1 MEKSEVRKHKKY
13 FYTIKEKLAIIDF
26 YNTFNSSGERLVSKQ
41 EVYRKYN
48 IDHKSFNEWLKNED
62 EMRNCHD
69 PKNKKTL
76 HKGKPSSFS
85 KEEKEK
91 IINWVELQLSNFIPI
106 NYHIVANT
114 VIAMNLESLKD
125 ISYKAKYLRII
136 RLLKSNYY
144 VLRKTTHIGQSIPND
159 ADEKTHYFLAK
170 L

>member
-1 MEKSEVRKHKKY
+1 
-13 FYTIKEKLAIIDF
+13 
-26 YNTFNSSGERLVSKQ
+26 
-41 EVYRKYN
+41 
-48 IDHKSFNEWLKNED
+48 
-62 EMRNCHD
+62 MRNCHD